1 MRFTVTVLVTLLAI
15 GCSGENS
22 PNGGDDNSPL
32 GGTGGGTGG
41 GTRGGTGGGTGGAS
55 DATGGAGASGT
66 GGSGTGGSGAGT
78 SGTGGNPGGG
88 EGTGGAGAAGGTGGA
103 TGMEGV
109 EGHPFG
115 DLPPPSDAN
124 GGDPLKGIDEVT
136 GTPSAPGMG
145 TNGYPYWN
153 NNPEI
158 FEVNREPAHAFD
170 LPFADLESALD
181 GQVNASSFRQP
192 LNGVWKFHLAD
203 NADAR
208 PTNFYEND
216 FAEVGTWDE
225 IEVPSSWQ
233 VLGYDYPIYTNITY
247 PWTGRETPTPPF
259 APTQYNP
266 VGSYKRTFQLDPGWE
281 GRRIYLAFQGVE
293 SAFYVWLNG
302 TFVGYSEDS
311 FTPKDFDIT
320 DVVHTGW
327 NAVSVEVY
335 RWSDGAWLEDQD
347 MIRMSGIF
355 RDVALYSTPTV
366 HLRDYQVTTDLDS
379 SYQNPTLYLSG
390 QVQKHGDAGSDGAT
404 IEARLYPQNSD
415 VPVGD
420 SLVLPIAWTNGNTAR
435 IEGELSVPDAL
446 LWSAEHPNTY
456 RLVLE
461 LKDGSGA
468 SLEFQR
474 TIVGFRKVEI
484 KNSTLLI
491 NGRKMRIR
499 GVNRHEN
506 DPLTGRTQSNDR
518 IWEDFVLMKQF
529 NVNALRTSHYPHDP
543 RWYDVADRFG
553 LYVLSE
559 ANLETHGVRDSV
571 PQGRPEWSAAVVDRM
586 NTMVQYFKNH
596 PSVVMWSLGNEAGG
610 GTNFG
615 AMYNKAKEL
624 DPTRPIHYEG
634 DNSHADVRSHMYARP
649 WDIVGIA
656 QGNPDRPLV
665 LCEFSHAMGNSNGN
679 FLEYTNAFEKYSS
692 LAGGFIWDFVDQSL
706 VADQPG
712 GGGNYYAY
720 GGDWGDRPN
729 DGNFCANGVVG
740 ADRKPHPGFYEVKY
754 GYQNVGVQAV
764 DAKAGIFRILN
775 RATFTNLNE
784 LDGHWQLLADGV
796 PITSGKLTE
805 EQMNVAPGETKEIT
819 LDWTVATPAPFA
831 DYFVDFSFALR
842 EKPRW
847 ADEGHEIARE
857 QLEVLLE
864 RAQPE
869 VPNFAAAQALSFSEI
884 GDVISVTGNGFALE
898 FSKTEGTITNWTAG
912 GKTVLDSGPLPYF
925 WRAPT
930 DNDRGRNMQGRSGT
944 WRDASHT
951 RQVQSATVE
960 VMSEQEIKVQA
971 DFSLPTKPAASSWT
985 TTFTIYATGDVTVE
999 GELLPGGAELP
1010 EIPAVGMS
1018 MRVPQSFEKLE
1029 WLGRGPFET
1038 HSDRMLGATVG
1049 LWSTTVT
1056 DAFTNY
1062 IRPQETGN
1070 HTETRWTTLRADD
1083 GHGLLVS
1090 GGAPFE
1096 FGALHYSPEELEK
1109 RAHPYELVKDSSI
1122 TLRVNYRQMG
1132 VGGDD
1137 SWGAWPHDPYLIL
1150 PDRTYRTGFRLRPLS
1165 DGDDAATLGRQAL
1178 LEAAATP

>member
-1 MRFTVTVLVTLLAI
+1 MRFATTVLGILLAL
-15 GCSGENS
+15 GCSGESSPPGKDGNS
-22 PNGGDDNSPL
+22 FLDGSGGASEATGGVPGGGTGASGSGASGSGANASGGSAGGDGTGGSMAP
-32 GGTGGGTGG
+32 GGTGG
-41 GTRGGTGGGTGGAS
+41 TRGM
-55 DATGGAGASGT
+55 DD
-66 GGSGTGGSGAGT
+66 
-78 SGTGGNPGGG
+78 
-88 EGTGGAGAAGGTGGA
+88 
-103 TGMEGV
+103 V
-109 EGHPFG
+109 QGHPFG
-115 DLPPPSDAN
+115 DLPPPPDAN
-124 GGDPLKGIDEVT
+124 GGDPLKGLDEVT
-136 GTPSAPGMG
+136 GSSSAPGMG

-158 FEVNREPAHAFD
+158 FEVNREPAHTFD
-170 LPFADLESALD
+170 LPFADLDSALV
-181 GQVNASSFRQP
+181 GQLNASSFRLP

-216 FAEVGTWDE
+216 FAEVENWDE

-233 VLGYDYPIYTNITY
+233 LLGYDHPIYTNVTY
-247 PWTGRETPTPPF
+247 PWTGVERPDPPF

-281 GRRIYLAFQGVE
+281 GRQIYLAFEGVE
-293 SAFYVWLNG
+293 SAFYVWING

-320 DVVHTGW
+320 DLVHTGW

-347 MIRMSGIF
+347 MIRLSGIF
-355 RDVALYSTPTV
+355 RDTSVYSTPKV
-366 HLRDYQVTTDLDS
+366 HVRDYQVTTDLDS
-379 SYQNPTLYLSG
+379 SYQNPSLRLSA
-390 QVQKHGDAGSDGAT
+390 QVQKHDDVGSAGAT
-404 IEARLYPQNSD
+404 VEARLYPQDSD
-415 VPVGD
+415 VPL
-420 SLVLPIAWTNGNTAR
+420 SEALTLPVTWTNGEVAQV
-435 IEGELSVPDAL
+435 EGEMSVPDAL

-456 RLVLE
+456 RLILE

-474 TIVGFRKVEI
+474 ANVGFRKIEI

-529 NVNALRTSHYPHDP
+529 NVNALRTSHYPNDP

-553 LYVLSE
+553 LYVFSE
-559 ANLETHGVRDSV
+559 TNLETHGVRDSV
-571 PQGRPEWSAAVVDRM
+571 PQGRPEWTAAVVDRI
-586 NTMVQYFKNH
+586 NSMVERQKNH
-596 PSVVMWSLGNEAGG
+596 PSVVLWSLGNEAGG
-610 GTNFG
+610 GSNFG
-615 AMYNKAKEL
+615 AMYERAKEI

-679 FLEYTNAFEKYSS
+679 FLEYTDAFEEYPS

-706 VADQPG
+706 RAEQPG
-712 GGGNYYAY
+712 GAGSYYAY

-740 ADRKPHPGFYEVKY
+740 ADRKPHPGFFQVKY
-754 GYQNVGVQAV
+754 GYQNVRVEAV
-764 DAKAGIFRILN
+764 DAKAGSFRLVN
-775 RATFTNLNE
+775 RSTFTDLSELN
-784 LDGHWQLLADGV
+784 GHWELLADGV
-796 PITSGKLTE
+796 VIKSGQLSD
-805 EQMNVAPGETKEIT
+805 EQMDVAPGESREVK
-819 LDWTVATPAPFA
+819 LDFGVSTPAPFA
-831 DYFVDFSFALR
+831 DYFVDFSFSLR

-847 ADEGHEIARE
+847 AATGHEIARE
-857 QLEVLLE
+857 QLELPLDRVE
-864 RAQPE
+864 PE
-869 VPNFAAAQALSFSEI
+869 VPDFAAAQALSFSEN
-884 GDVISVTGNGFALE
+884 GDSISITGDDFSLK
-898 FSKTEGTITNWTAG
+898 FSKAEGTISNWTAA
-912 GKTVLDSGPLPYF
+912 GKTVLDAGPLPYF

-930 DNDRGRNMQGRSGT
+930 DNDRGRNMQGHCGT
-944 WRDASHT
+944 WRDASHS
-951 RQVQSATVE
+951 RQVQGMLVE
-960 VMSEQEIKVQA
+960 AVSEREIKVQA
-971 DFSLPTKPAASSWT
+971 DFSLPTSPAASSWT

-999 GELLPGGAELP
+999 GELLPGSKDLP

-1018 MRVPQSFEKLE
+1018 MGVPKEFEKLD

-1038 HSDRMLGATVG
+1038 HWDRMLGATVG

-1062 IRPQETGN
+1062 IRPQEAGN
-1070 HTETRWTTLRADD
+1070 HTDTRWTTLRADD

-1096 FGALHYSPEELEK
+1096 FSALHYSPEEIEK
-1109 RAHPYELVKDSSI
+1109 RAHPYELVEDSSI
-1122 TLRVNYRQMG
+1122 TLRVNDKQMG

-1150 PDRTYRTGFRLRPLS
+1150 PDHTYHTGFRLRPLS
-1165 DGDDAATLGRQAL
+1165 GADDAATLGRQAL
-1178 LEAAATP
+1178 LEAGATP